1 MQLSSP
7 SCLLTANI
15 LLRTAVT
22 VMSQAGVDYVLVQA
36 EVGTALVGVVSNAQI
51 LQLTLSEPNWPDLDL
66 AAVISRN
73 AAQPLEPLQSE
84 DLNQL
89 AIVLNQFQ
97 RTQALVLPV
106 VDQQGQLLG
115 VLHQTQVWQA
125 HVDQLL
131 ATHVRQVEELQR
143 NLQSTATSAGE
154 TTALLEAQLDHHE
167 QQFHQYQDRL
177 EGILNS
183 LDDVVWSVLPGSLQL
198 LYVNTATQKVFG
210 RPVADFLQQLDLWL
224 TMVHPDDRLLVEQSY
239 AGLVHLE
246 HSDLDYRILWPNQ
259 DVRWVR
265 TRLYLIRD
273 AEGQPLRINGI
284 TSDVTEQRAVREQLQ
299 YNALHDTLTGLAN
312 RSVLNDRIQ
321 QSLNRNRRHPEKFLA
336 ILFLDVD
343 RFKVINDS
351 LGHHIGDQLLL
362 SLSQRLRTCQRL
374 GDTVAR
380 LGGDEFVLLLEDLE
394 HREDAL
400 RVAQR
405 IHETLSTPL
414 TIDGRELII
423 SVSIG
428 IAFSGGERDSATGV
442 IDAIDPDM
450 IDAANEVA
458 ALLRDADTAM
468 YRAKS
473 CGNGQHQVFD
483 QSMHAEA
490 LHQLAIETE
499 LRRLLTVGF
508 DSSLSATRTTP
519 PPSPFITANE
529 SGVLQVYYQP
539 IINLETF
546 DVTGFEALV
555 RWQHPQEG
563 LIAPSEFIPIA
574 EETGLIVQLDRW
586 VISTAYRQLQTWQ
599 QQFPNLGNLSMS
611 VNLSS
616 RHFESPGLIG
626 FFDRMITELSLDPH
640 HFKLEITETAV
651 VKNPRA
657 AAQVLEQLQ
666 TRGMQICLDD
676 FGTGYAS
683 LSYLQSLPFH
693 ILKIDRSFIHQLG
706 GASEVTQGAGQCPR
720 PQHDQRTITNAIIN
734 LGTNLG
740 LGIVAE
746 GIEAWEQVHQLQ
758 SLNCPH
764 GQGYLFAHPMNCEDT
779 TAFLVSSDTLG
790 NSIRLN

>member
-1 MQLSSP
+1 MQLSP
-7 SCLLTANI
+7 PPCLLTANT

-22 VMSQAGVDYVLVQA
+22 VMNRAGVDYVLVQA
-36 EVGTALVGVVSNAQI
+36 KVGTAFVGVVSNAQI
-51 LQLTLSEPNWPDLDL
+51 LKLTLSEPNWPDLDL
-66 AAVISRN
+66 AAVISQN
-73 AAQPLEPLQSE
+73 AAQPLEPVRFE

-89 AIVLNQFQ
+89 SIVLSQFQ
-97 RTQALVLPV
+97 RTQSFVLPV
-106 VDQQGQLLG
+106 VDAQGQLLG
-115 VLHQTQVWQA
+115 VLHQSQVWQA

-154 TTALLEAQLDHHE
+154 TTALLETQLDQQE

-198 LYVNTATQKVFG
+198 LYINAATQKVFG

-224 TMVHPDDRLLVEQSY
+224 TMVHPEDQSLVEQAY
-239 AGLVHLE
+239 ARLVQPE
-246 HSDLDYRILWPNQ
+246 HSDLEYRILWPNQ
-259 DVRWVR
+259 EVRWVR

-284 TSDVTEQRAVREQLQ
+284 TSDVTDQRLMREQLQ
-299 YNALHDTLTGLAN
+299 YNALHDALTGLAN
-312 RSVLNDRIQ
+312 RSLLSDRIQ

-362 SLSQRLRTCQRL
+362 RLAQRLCTCQRL

-405 IHETLSTPL
+405 IHEAVSVPL

-428 IAFSGGERDSATGV
+428 IAFSSSERESAVGAM
-442 IDAIDPDM
+442 DAINKTDVAD
-450 IDAANEVA
+450 EVA

-473 CGNGQHQVFD
+473 LGNGQHQVFD

-499 LRRLLTVGF
+499 LRRLLMVGL
-508 DSSLSATRTTP
+508 DSSLSATQSTP
-519 PPSPFITANE
+519 PPSPFITASE

-546 DVTGFEALV
+546 DITGFEALV

-563 LIAPSEFIPIA
+563 LIAPSEFVPIA

-586 VISTAYRQLQTWQ
+586 VIATAYRQLQAWQ
-599 QQFPNLGNLSMS
+599 RQFPNLSHLSMS

-626 FFDRMITELSLDPH
+626 FFDRMIAELALDPR

-651 VKNPRA
+651 VKHPRA

-683 LSYLQSLPFH
+683 LSYLQALPFH
-693 ILKIDRSFIHQLG
+693 ILKIDRSFIHELG
-706 GASEVTQGAGQCPR
+706 RVSGVTQGAGQCPR

-764 GQGYLFAHPMNCEDT
+764 GQGYLFSRPMNCDDT
-779 TAFLVSSDTLG
+779 TAFLV
-790 NSIRLN
+790 NSGSPGTFMGMN